1 MVLQRCYDSRK
12 LLPGQEYGYSCGMLP
27 RHGFVKLA
35 LTHRPQN
42 PPLYLHVT
50 STTKEGLDKAVAKIE
65 ELMKQ
70 ELPQLV
76 DERRFRRRDQEQQP
90 PVERDEFGRVSGR
103 LVDLLVF
110 CLTVDSA
117 NGLRRRFLLVSSPF
131 RVSTS
136 VPKLWGTAAPT
147 SSIFNKKPGAVC
159 RSKAAVPD
167 IWKLRRGE
175 RATRTCFCML
185 RKYNSAWLPDLTNRL
200 QWSRP
205 QYGCESQRAL

>member
-1 MVLQRCYDSRK
+1 
-12 LLPGQEYGYSCGMLP
+12 MLP
-27 RHGFVKLA
+27 PHGFVKLA

-103 LVDLLVF
+103 PVRLLAF
-110 CLTVDSA
+110 CDLTVNSA
-117 NGLRRRFLLVSSPF
+117 NGLKRRFLLVLSLF
-131 RVSTS
+131 RASTS
-136 VPKLWGTAAPT
+136 VPRLWDTAAPM
-147 SSIFNKKPGAVC
+147 SSISSKKPAAAC

-167 IWKLRRGE
+167 TWKLRRGE
-175 RATRTCFCML
+175 RATRTCFYTL
-185 RKYNSAWLPDLTNRL
+185 RKYNCVWPPLT
-200 QWSRP
+200 
-205 QYGCESQRAL
+205 